1 MKLDV
6 HCACKPAAESLGT
19 VYWTNVS
26 NLQPVFKYL
35 IISKKIA
42 LKYTVPRVF
51 AFSTVRQKK
60 KMMQNVVMAE
70 QLFLFPFWFLSYLT
84 IIFIQ
89 VCKYLYDQLVSGTN
103 SLQED

>member
-42 LKYTVPRVF
+42 LQYTVPRVF

-60 KMMQNVVMAE
+60 IDAKCGDGG
-70 QLFLFPFWFLSYLT
+70 T
-84 IIFIQ
+84 IISFSFLVFKLPHHHFHTGMQ
-89 VCKYLYDQLVSGTN
+89 VSI
-103 SLQED
+103 